1 MTLAT
6 PSAPGADA
14 PRGVPVRVPITV
26 KELKGKAEP
35 DWCPGC
41 GDFGVLAAL
50 KQAIADLGLYPHEVL
65 VVSGIGC
72 SSNLPGYINTYG
84 MHTLHGR
91 ALAVATGAAL
101 ANHEMKVVVTG
112 GDGDG
117 YGIGAGYF
125 VNAGRRNLD
134 LTYIVFNNGVY
145 GLTKGQ
151 GSPTLARGLQTKSM
165 PEPALQDGVNPIAL
179 AVGAG
184 YTFIARGFALDVK
197 HLTGLIVAAVQ
208 HRGTA
213 FLDVLQTCPTYN
225 DLYTKEWYA
234 GGRDSQPRLYKL
246 EEAGYDPRVHDPS
259 DPQEVVAKKLQAIGK
274 SYEWGDRIP
283 LGVYYQV
290 DLPTYEQ
297 EAIARRPRLGEVSL
311 AELEIDGRDTQPLLD
326 MLR

>member
-1 MTLAT
+1 MPETAT
-6 PSAPGADA
+6 PPKKFSIQEYKTE
-14 PRGVPVRVPITV
+14 VHV
-26 KELKGKAEP
+26 

-41 GDFGVLAAL
+41 GDFGSLRSFQ
-50 KQAIADLGLYPHEVL
+50 QAFFQLQIPPHRIAMI
-65 VVSGIGC
+65 SGIGC
-72 SSNLPGYINTYG
+72 SGKTPHYVDTYG
-84 MHTLHGR
+84 VHTLHGR
-91 ALAVATGAAL
+91 ALPVATGAKL
-101 ANHEMKVVVTG
+101 ANHQLTVVAVG

-165 PEPALQDGVNPIAL
+165 PEPALQDGINPIAL

-184 YTFIARGFALDVK
+184 YTFIGRGFALDVK
-197 HLTGLIVAAVQ
+197 HLTGLIVGAIE
-208 HRGTA
+208 HKGSA

-246 EEAGYDPRVHDPS
+246 EEEGYEPEVRDPANAE
-259 DPQEVVAKKLQAIGK
+259 EVVAKKLQAIGK
-274 SYEWGDRIP
+274 SYEWGERIP
-283 LGVYYQV
+283 LGVYYKV

-297 EAIARRPRLGEVSL
+297 EAIQRRPSLGQTPL
-311 AELEIDGRDTQPLLD
+311 AGMTLTGRDTRPL
-326 MLR
+326 